1 MTINDFFLCNSGRV
15 LWCVENGS
23 HKQTGCKVG
32 VGGKLERRSGYPVLL
47 EGLLEDSRKWYGI
60 LAGGRKKEWSTG
72 YEQNGMPECGIR
84 LFLYPRHTAEP
95 HQPSYWKFNGGIP
108 GPSGNVVGP
117 VVKSMTMGFD
127 EDDDSLLAEERRT
140 RFPPGGSWTNGSF
153 RYGCNH
159 MMARKKVPE
168 ALRAI
173 FCGHAIVFAKF
184 GGKRP
189 DSNAGHYGRDLL
201 AKIEE
206 LLRVRLVLE
215 PVELDHPVEQLD
227 LVCLLGLCVL
237 TLLALF
243 FVLAGGARDGA
254 LRRRLLRRPATARA
268 AQCRPPQ
275 HPPRHQRTGRG
286 L

>member
-1 MTINDFFLCNSGRV
+1 MV
-15 LWCVENGS
+15 
-23 HKQTGCKVG
+23 
-32 VGGKLERRSGYPVLL
+32 
-47 EGLLEDSRKWYGI
+47 
-60 LAGGRKKEWSTG
+60 
-72 YEQNGMPECGIR
+72 
-84 LFLYPRHTAEP
+84 
-95 HQPSYWKFNGGIP
+95 
-108 GPSGNVVGP
+108 
-117 VVKSMTMGFD
+117 FD
-127 EDDDSLLAEERRT
+127 EDDDSLPAEERRT

-184 GGKRP
+184 GGKQP
-189 DSNAGHYGRDLL
+189 DSNAGHYSRDLL